1 MKPSVSMV
9 KDTEIE
15 DLIGSEVASI
25 AILSRMPENSNIKVL
40 MLSSGDDTYSP
51 AFSPS
56 DYNVHYGDYPIRL
69 TLSLIHI

>member
-15 DLIGSEVASI
+15 DLIGSDAASI

-40 MLSSGDDTYSP
+40 MLSSVPT
-51 AFSPS
+51 
-56 DYNVHYGDYPIRL
+56 L
-69 TLSLIHI
+69 THLLSAPPMITCTMVTIPYDSHFYFYK